1 MKNKFLILFM
11 GIISFLGISEAK
23 AETYTI
29 DNVNIIS
36 SGSQNLEDVIQV
48 YENYSNIISTM
59 FSDMLE
65 YYENNYSNSYPY
77 YAVEVQIYSNDS
89 LELHFNA
96 YSDIT
101 QLSYVNIAEYSSS
114 KDFLVT
120 NSNYSFN
127 TSRFYIRYKYEN
139 GSIISP
145 FLDASVRDGN
155 YYLLSRNISVIN
167 NSSNMY
173 NYFYS
178 NFDLIYISE
187 NASDKIII
195 NNYPY

>member
-127 TSRFYIRYKYEN
+127 TSRFYIRYN
-139 GSIISP
+139 
-145 FLDASVRDGN
+145 
-155 YYLLSRNISVIN
+155 
-167 NSSNMY
+167 
-173 NYFYS
+173 
-178 NFDLIYISE
+178 
-187 NASDKIII
+187 
-195 NNYPY
+195 